1 MATETKKKT
10 TAKKD
15 PEEKEKKPVAKKK
28 ATATRAKK
36 KEQTPVVEAE
46 KVSSGSSYIYGL
58 GRRKSS
64 VARVRVIKNGKGL
77 ITISGRPMEEYFTT
91 YELRNIVV
99 DALKQTGL
107 EGTVDV
113 SALVEGGGLRG
124 QAESV
129 RLGIS
134 RALCELNPTFR
145 KILRKVGYLTRDPR
159 EKERKKPGL
168 RKARRAPQWS
178 KR

>member
-10 TAKKD
+10 TAKD
-15 PEEKEKKPVAKKK
+15 SEVKKTVAKKK
-28 ATATRAKK
+28 ATTTRAKK
-36 KEQTPVVEAE
+36 KEESAAVSEAPV
-46 KVSSGSSYIYGL
+46 VSSGSSYIYGL

-64 VARVRVIKNGKGL
+64 IARVRVIKNGKGL
-77 ITISGRPMEEYFTT
+77 ITINGRPMEEYFTT
-91 YELRNIVV
+91 YELRNIVT
-99 DALKQTGL
+99 DALKQTGQ
-107 EGTVDV
+107 EGAVDV

-134 RALCELNPTFR
+134 RALCELNATYR
-145 KILRKVGYLTRDPR
+145 QVLKKLGYLTRDPR

-168 RKARRAPQWS
+168 KKARRAPQWS